1 MHLHHKFWAA
11 LALAASLLAPAVWA
25 QDAKPADAT
34 SALAQEALKK
44 DAVCTKCH
52 DASENAPVLS
62 LYQTRH
68 GVRGDARTPGCQSCH
83 GASAEHLKGST
94 TSKTRPAPDHVFK
107 KGVYAASSDQDRT
120 GQCLSCHS

>member
-62 LYQTRH
+62 LYQPRH
-68 GVRGDARTPGCQSCH
+68 GVRGDARTPTCQTCH
-83 GASAEHLKGST
+83 GKAK
-94 TSKTRPAPDHVFK
+94 R
-107 KGVYAASSDQDRT
+107 
-120 GQCLSCHS
+120 